1 MLSLGR
7 IVVGLFWLI
16 LQNIGIDD
24 KNASGEKASAGTLG
38 KVSLTS
44 LFTLYCSLKA

>member
-1 MLSLGR
+1 MLSLGH

-24 KNASGEKASAGTLG
+24 KNASGEKASAETLG